1 MSVSNKIGKKIRQLR
16 VISGLSQD
24 NIADEIGMSHGNY
37 GKIERG
43 EIDIDSSRLITLAK
57 VLKVSVGDFF
67 EESSKSNLKESK
79 SEYGFAT
86 KDEVADLAHA
96 ILKLTKAVER
106 IEEQLPASTLRQAQ
120 GSATKKAVA
129 KKVSKKK

>member
-1 MSVSNKIGKKIRQLR
+1 MSNKIGKKIRQLR

-129 KKVSKKK
+129 KKISKKK

>member
-57 VLKVSVGDFF
+57 VLKVSVGDF
-67 EESSKSNLKESK
+67 SKSHQNL
-79 SEYGFAT
+79 
-86 KDEVADLAHA
+86 
-96 ILKLTKAVER
+96 I
-106 IEEQLPASTLRQAQ
+106 
-120 GSATKKAVA
+120 
-129 KKVSKKK
+129 

>member
-1 MSVSNKIGKKIRQLR
+1 MSNKIGKKIRQLR

-96 ILKLTKAVER
+96 IIKLTKAVER

>member
-1 MSVSNKIGKKIRQLR
+1 MSNKIGKKIRQLR

>member
-96 ILKLTKAVER
+96 IIKLTKAVER

>member
-129 KKVSKKK
+129 KKISKKK

>member
-1 MSVSNKIGKKIRQLR
+1 VSNKIGKKIRQLR

-96 ILKLTKAVER
+96 IIKLTKAVER

>member
-96 ILKLTKAVER
+96 ILKLNKAVER